1 MSNYDLGGVDLFG
14 LDEFGQP
21 VGGLSVYGGLIGGV
35 TQTAASMLFRR
46 VTTNATMN
54 KFSEGLGGV
63 VGAALGAGLW
73 FMGPDY
79 RAAAFS
85 AGLTALVTGALR
97 QAEVSLLPVPTA
109 AAGAWGMTSIDP
121 QYMVPGSGG
130 MSGYS
135 LGLATVEPSAS
146 LRGLQGPPQLVGA
159 GNYGLGDNPGAQQVQ
174 LQGGPAISGL
184 GAHFG
189 ATLFS

>member
-1 MSNYDLGGVDLFG
+1 MSIDLFG

-35 TQTAASMLFRR
+35 TQTAAAMVFRR
-46 VTTNATMN
+46 VTTNTTMN

-63 VGAALGAGLW
+63 VGAIAGAAMW
-73 FMGPDY
+73 FAGDDY
-79 RAAAFS
+79 RAAGVS

-97 QAEVSLLPVPTA
+97 QAEVSLMPV
-109 AAGAWGMTSIDP
+109 AGASAGWGMVSVDP
-121 QYMVPGSGG
+121 QYMVPGSSG
-130 MSGYS
+130 MSGYG
-135 LGLATVEPSAS
+135 LGLATIEPSAS

-159 GNYGLGDNPGAQQVQ
+159 GSYGLGDNPGASQVQ

>member
-1 MSNYDLGGVDLFG
+1 MSNYLEGVDLFG

-46 VTTNATMN
+46 VTTNSTMN

-63 VGAALGAGLW
+63 VGAAVGAGLW

-97 QAEVSLLPVPTA
+97 QAEVSLLPAPATA
-109 AAGAWGMTSIDP
+109 GWGMVSVDP
-121 QYMVPGSGG
+121 QYMVPGSSG
-130 MSGYS
+130 MSGGQW
-135 LGLATVEPSAS
+135 GLATIEPSAS

-159 GNYGLGDNPGAQQVQ
+159 GNYGLGDNPGAQQVV
-174 LQGGPAISGL
+174 LQGGPNISGL